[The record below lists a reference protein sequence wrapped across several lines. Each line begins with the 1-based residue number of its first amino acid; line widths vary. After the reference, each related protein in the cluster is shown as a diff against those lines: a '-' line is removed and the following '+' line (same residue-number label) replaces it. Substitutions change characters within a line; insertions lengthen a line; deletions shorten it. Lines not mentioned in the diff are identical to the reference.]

1 MALVDPNIAL
11 SYRGLQLQDPLD
23 QYSKASAAQLNAL
36 KMDELM
42 QEREAL
48 SQIRSAITA
57 KGGPPDLE
65 AAAQAMVST
74 GRPQFVQSG
83 MAILEKLQNQKNYEQ
98 YRRDIEGAPAPAN
111 ALAPAAATAETP
123 PANALVA
130 PRAAAAPTVSPQTQE
145 LMNRIRRV
153 SQLGEV
159 GKPEAAILKMQL
171 ENQLRAEASDR
182 MLTPEQEA
190 QKIRIAQSSRPSSL
204 LTPEE
209 EAQKVRLAQASRTD
223 KLLTPEEEAQ
233 RIRVALASRPP
244 VQPQPPQPPVS
255 VVDPNTGKPVLVSRE
270 EAISRRMTPAVAQEG
285 LPPKEIQARESKYP
299 QATAAIKSLESST
312 DRLVT
317 DLEKLAKHPGL
328 SGISGLVYGRTPAIT
343 KDARAAQALY
353 DSIIARG
360 GFQELQNMRAA
371 SPTGGALGSISNQE
385 GQYLRDAFAPINRTQ
400 DTADLKNALQNAA
413 NSARGSKQ
421 RMREAYDLTY
431 QYRTQQEAA
440 PSGAQSTGGWSVVR

>member
-1 MALVDPNIAL
+1 LI
-11 SYRGLQLQDPLD
+11 
-23 QYSKASAAQLNAL
+23 
-36 KMDELM
+36 
-42 QEREAL
+42 
-48 SQIRSAITA
+48 
-57 KGGPPDLE
+57 
-65 AAAQAMVST
+65 
-74 GRPQFVQSG
+74 
-83 MAILEKLQNQKNYEQ
+83 
-98 YRRDIEGAPAPAN
+98 
-111 ALAPAAATAETP
+111 
-123 PANALVA
+123 
-130 PRAAAAPTVSPQTQE
+130 
-145 LMNRIRRV
+145 NRIRRV

-190 QKIRIAQSSRPSSL
+190 QKIRIARSSRPSSL

-285 LPPKEIQARESKYP
+285 LPPKEIQARESKHP

-312 DRLVT
+312 DRLVN

-413 NSARGSKQ
+413 NAARGSKQ